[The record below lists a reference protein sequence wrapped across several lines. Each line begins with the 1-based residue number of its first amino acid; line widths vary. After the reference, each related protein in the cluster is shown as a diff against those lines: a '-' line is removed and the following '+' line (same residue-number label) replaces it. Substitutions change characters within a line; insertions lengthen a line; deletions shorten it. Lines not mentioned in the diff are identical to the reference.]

1 MAIKNGSSLNDSIT
15 PINSKPGYW
24 TATSVNSPDIV
35 YGFDGNDTINYST
48 SVADNDLFGGN
59 GNDII
64 TGGAGNDLV
73 VGEDGNDTL
82 KGGAGADTLLG
93 GLGTDTM
100 DGGDDDDNL
109 DGGAD
114 NDTLT
119 GGNGVDLFYV
129 GAGTDTIK
137 DLGAGGTDILY
148 TASGAIANAT
158 ATAAWTADSQTVN
171 NGTVNIKTTG
181 FAVDVSKAG
190 GANGF
195 NITGLG
201 TSSNVLT
208 GSEQVDVLL
217 GGSGVDTLKGNGGND
232 VLNGGTNADSMIG
245 GDGDDYYYV
254 DNAGDVVTEGDDE
267 GSGSDTVSSKVS
279 YTLSANVED
288 LILTGASIN
297 GTGNALD
304 NTITGSAGN
313 NILDGQGGADLLI
326 GGNGNDTYVVDALDT
341 VWEDGTGV
349 DTVKSDSTSID
360 LNDTGMF
367 AVLGNVE
374 NIVLTG
380 IAALN
385 ATGDAFANTITGNDG
400 DNVLTGGGGIDVL
413 KGGNGSDT
421 YIVNVTDLGAL
432 EDTVTETSTGSGVDT
447 IQLVGDAYTTPTAVT
462 LVVGATIENFDI
474 SGTGSALL
482 NVTGNASANVIIG
495 NDADNTL
502 KGMLGDD
509 TIDGGNGNDLI
520 VGGGGNDIL
529 TGGAG
534 ADTFLFETAAN
545 AATNVDHITDFTSG
559 SDILQ
564 FSKAKFAAL
573 TTPGHFG
580 TADAR
585 FAANTT
591 GVAGDATDR
600 LIYNTNTG
608 ELFYDKD
615 GTGVAASVLVGV
627 VDGAPS
633 LAATDIWVVA

>member
-15 PINSKPGYW
+15 PINSKPGFW

-35 YGFDGNDTINYST
+35 YGLDGNDTINYST
-48 SVADNDLFGGN
+48 SIADNDLFGGN
-59 GNDII
+59 GNDTI
-64 TGGAGNDLV
+64 TGGTGNDLV
-73 VGEDGNDTL
+73 VGDDGDDKL

-93 GLGTDTM
+93 GNGVDTL

-109 DGGAD
+109 DGGD
-114 NDTLT
+114 GNDTLT
-119 GGNGVDLFYV
+119 GGNGVDFIYV

-137 DLGAGGTDILY
+137 DLGAGGTDILQV
-148 TASGAIANAT
+148 AGGAIANAT
-158 ATAAWTADSQTVN
+158 VTAAWTADSQTVN
-171 NGTVNIKTTG
+171 DGVVNIKTSG
-181 FAVDVSKAG
+181 FAVDVSAAG

-201 TSSNVLT
+201 TSNNVLT
-208 GSEQVDVLL
+208 GSNQVDILK
-217 GGSGVDTLKGNGGND
+217 GGSGADTLTGNGGD
-232 VLNGGTNADSMIG
+232 DLLDGGTNADSMIG
-245 GDGDDYYYV
+245 GDGDDIYYV
-254 DNAGDVVTEGDDE
+254 DNAGDAVTENAGE
-267 GSGSDTVSSKVS
+267 GADTVYSKVS
-279 YTLSANVED
+279 HTLSANVED

-297 GTGNALD
+297 GTGNASD

-313 NILDGQGGADLLI
+313 NILDGQGGADTLI
-326 GGNGNDTYVVDALDT
+326 GGDGNDTYIVDALDS
-341 VWEDGTGV
+341 VWENGTGI
-349 DTVKSDSTSID
+349 DTVKSGSTSID
-360 LNDTGMF
+360 LNDAGMF
-367 AVLGNVE
+367 VSLGNVE
-374 NIVLTG
+374 NITLTG
-380 IAALN
+380 TAALN
-385 ATGDAFANTITGNDG
+385 ATGDAGANTITGNDG
-400 DNVLTGGGGIDVL
+400 ANVITGGDGIDVL
-413 KGGNGSDT
+413 KGGLGNDT
-421 YIVNVTDLGAL
+421 YIVNVTAAGTL
-432 EDTVTETSTGSGVDT
+432 EDTVTETSTGGVDT
-447 IQLVGDAYTTPTAVT
+447 IQLVGNAYTAATAAT

-482 NVTGNASANVIIG
+482 NVTGSAGANGITG

-509 TIDGGNGNDLI
+509 AIDGGNGNDLI
-520 VGGGGNDIL
+520 VGGGGNDTL

-534 ADTFLFETAAN
+534 ADTFFFETAAN
-545 AATNVDHITDFTSG
+545 AATNVDDITDFTSG

-573 TTPGHFG
+573 TTLGQFG
-580 TADAR
+580 AADAR

-615 GTGVAASVLVGV
+615 GTGAAASVLVGV